1 MAILT
6 SSWMLPTRGKPAVI
20 KSMMLYGELRVRK
33 KNKKGQ
39 RLEQKTLTLTLH
51 VQYLRDIGPVVRQE
65 LLELKMEEEQA
76 HGNDCG

>member
-1 MAILT
+1 
-6 SSWMLPTRGKPAVI
+6 
-20 KSMMLYGELRVRK
+20 MLYGELRVRK